1 MKKYI
6 TCSLFIISVSTL
18 VLACGGSPQGPEI
31 KEGQPDRNFD
41 AAAQKLGI
49 SAEQLRNALGGP
61 PPDIQRGAQILGISD
76 DQLREAL
83 DLPGKRPDKQGP
95 LREKY

>member
-6 TCSLFIISVSTL
+6 AYSFFIISTLTL
-18 VLACGGSPQGPEI
+18 VLACGGSPQVAEN
-31 KEGQPDRNFD
+31 KEGRPDRNFD

-49 SAEQLRNALGGP
+49 SVEQLRSALGGP
-61 PPDIQRGAQILGISD
+61 PPDIQRGAQTLGISE

-83 DLPGKRPDKQGP
+83 DLPGKR
-95 LREKY
+95 R